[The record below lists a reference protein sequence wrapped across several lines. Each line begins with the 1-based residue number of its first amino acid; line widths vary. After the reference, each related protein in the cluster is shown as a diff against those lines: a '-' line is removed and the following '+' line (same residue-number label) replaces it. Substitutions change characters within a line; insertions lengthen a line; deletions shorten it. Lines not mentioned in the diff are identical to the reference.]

1 MSAEKPTVVL
11 LSDPA
16 SEGHSLARA
25 VEGALRDSGVELA
38 VRHQAG
44 GVLDM
49 FGAATAPPDCI
60 VAIDPGGLVGMQP
73 AIARGQT
80 LVVALVPDLA
90 VPAAWERVPAPH
102 AALVAHKDVAPAVA
116 ALGVP
121 EAAVVATGVPL
132 PAGYSPVAD
141 VASERAA
148 LSVTASRVL
157 FLAGRG
163 LGVGRIDRLLV
174 QLGILAPDLELFL
187 DLEDGDVGIV
197 SQRMKLLGVRA
208 RKMREPGMTGRLVS
222 VSDAVVGA
230 PTALQALSALAAGR
244 PVLVAEP
251 KDADRVA
258 QAAFLESH
266 GAGGALVGT
275 AVAAARLKAIFE
287 DPAARE
293 RASQGAQ
300 ATVVPGAAR
309 NVALA
314 LDGLIRNR
322 QRLIAYSK
330 EAARTRARVEQAPI
344 GAVSG
349 DDGLEDIGAGA
360 QEVSAARSRAVE
372 RAIREL
378 EVDRQLQELKKRLGD
393 S

>member
-1 MSAEKPTVVL
+1 MSAEKPTVVI

-25 VEGALRDSGVELA
+25 VEASLRESGVDLA
-38 VRHQAG
+38 VRHQSG

-49 FGAATAPPDCI
+49 FGAAKTPPDCI

-102 AALVAHKDVAPAVA
+102 AALVAHRDLVRPVA

-121 EAAVVATGVPL
+121 EAAVVATGVPV
-132 PAGYSPVAD
+132 PASYAPVSD
-141 VASERAA
+141 VASERAS
-148 LSVTASRVL
+148 LSVTSSRVV

-174 QLGILAPDLELFL
+174 QLGILAPDLEIFL
-187 DLEDGDVGIV
+187 DLDDGDVGIV

-208 RKMREPGMTGRLVS
+208 RKMRDVGMTGRLVS
-222 VSDAVVGA
+222 ISDAVVGA
-230 PTALQALSALAAGR
+230 PTALQGLAALAAGR

-251 KDADRVA
+251 KGADQVA
-258 QAAFLESH
+258 QAAFLEAH

-287 DPAARE
+287 DPTARDRAAVAAR
-293 RASQGAQ
+293 GL
-300 ATVVPGAAR
+300 VVPEAGR

-322 QRLIAYSK
+322 QRLIAYSR
-330 EAARTRARVEQAPI
+330 EAARTRARVEQTPPT
-344 GAVSG
+344 V
-349 DDGLEDIGAGA
+349 DGLEDIGAGA
-360 QEVSAARSRAVE
+360 QEVSAARERAVD
-372 RAIREL
+372 RAIQEL
-378 EVDRQLQELKKRLGD
+378 EVDRQLQDLKRRLTD
-393 S
+393 A